1 VTRTETLT
9 VAGPA
14 GPLETRLEFPAG
26 ESTAPRVFGV
36 ACHPHPLFDGT
47 MDNKVTHVLA
57 RSMMECGAPA
67 FRFNFRGVGA
77 SGGTFDNGRGETDDL
92 AAVVAEGR
100 RRFPG
105 AALWLGGFSFGA
117 FVALRGANGLAP
129 EKLVAG
135 APPGAR
141 FELGSVA
148 RPDCDWMLAQGD
160 ADDVVPPE
168 GVLAWAAEQRRKPR
182 LHVLAGAGH
191 FFHGKLHELK
201 PLIVEFLRSCAGSP
215 KAQKPGHLAM
225 PGFRC
230 TQARAVARDA

>member
-1 VTRTETLT
+1 VRAEVLT
-9 VAGPA
+9 IAGPA
-14 GPLETRLEFPAG
+14 GPLEAKLEFPDG
-26 ESTAPRVFGV
+26 ENATPAVFGV
-36 ACHPHPLFDGT
+36 ACHPHPLFGGT

-57 RSMMECGAPA
+57 RSMMECGAPT

-77 SGGTFDNGRGETDDL
+77 SGGKFDNGRGEADDL

-117 FVALRGANGLAP
+117 FVALRAAQTLNP
-129 EKLVAG
+129 VKLVAI
-135 APPGAR
+135 APPVAR

-148 RPDCDWMLAQGD
+148 HPECEWMLAQGD
-160 ADDVVPPE
+160 TDDVVPPE
-168 GVLAWAAEQRRKPR
+168 AVLTWAAEQPRKPR

-201 PLIVEFLRSCAGSP
+201 PLILDFLKS
-215 KAQKPGHLAM
+215 
-225 PGFRC
+225 
-230 TQARAVARDA
+230 

>member
-1 VTRTETLT
+1 
-9 VAGPA
+9 
-14 GPLETRLEFPAG
+14 
-26 ESTAPRVFGV
+26 
-36 ACHPHPLFDGT
+36 

-105 AALWLGGFSFGA
+105 AALWLGGLLVRRLRGPARRERPCAREAGGRGA
-117 FVALRGANGLAP
+117 TGGALRARQRGASGLR
-129 EKLVAG
+129 LDAG
-135 APPGAR
+135 AGRRRRRGAARGGAR
-141 FELGSVA
+141 LGRGTA
-148 RPDCDWMLAQGD
+148 TLQG
-160 ADDVVPPE
+160 
-168 GVLAWAAEQRRKPR
+168 RR

-201 PLIVEFLRSCAGSP
+201 PLVLDFLRCLKDLRYSLEKHKSP
-215 KAQKPGHLAM
+215 DV
-225 PGFRC
+225 FRR
-230 TQARAVARDA
+230 RAFVARIRALWHARSCVALSSRAP